1 MRISVVVP
9 TLGEAER
16 LPRLLSRLQWM
27 PVHEVV
33 VSDGGSEDGTAEV
46 ARRGG
51 ARVVVGVPGRGRQLD
66 TGARAATGDVLWFV
80 HADTLPPVDA
90 VAHIRRALADART
103 VAGAFHI
110 RTLDDGGR
118 RRLGPL
124 LRVADLRS
132 RWSRRPYGD
141 QALFVR
147 RSAYDAVGG
156 FSDRPLLED
165 VELSRRLARHG
176 RVARVPA
183 EVKVSGRRMQ
193 NRPLYYL
200 AAFHLLPVLDAAGVA
215 PERLRA
221 LYPHER

>member
-9 TLGEAER
+9 TLDEAAR
-16 LPRLLSRLQWM
+16 LPRLLDRLAWM
-27 PVHEVV
+27 PVEEVV
-33 VSDGGSEDGTAEV
+33 VSDGGSTDDTVSV
-46 ARRGG
+46 ARRAGV
-51 ARVVVGVPGRGRQLD
+51 RVVEGPPGRGPQLHA
-66 TGARAATGDVLWFV
+66 GAIAARGDVLWFV

-90 VAHIRRALADART
+90 VGGIRRALDDPGV
-103 VAGAFHI
+103 VAGAFRIH
-110 RTLDDGGR
+110 TLDDGGR
-118 RRLGPL
+118 HRLGPL
-124 LRVADLRS
+124 LRLADLRS
-132 RWSRRPYGD
+132 RWTRRPYGD

-156 FSDRPLLED
+156 FRARPILED
-165 VELSRRLARHG
+165 VDLARRLPMVG
-176 RVARVPA
+176 RVARVRG

-200 AAFHLLPVLDAAGVA
+200 AAFHLLPVLDAAGVR